1 MKRRTKQWLLAA
13 AESVFWI
20 AVIGLAV
27 YLWEVSGDCSHPL
40 IAHSSSHA
48 LRNAL

>member
-1 MKRRTKQWLLAA
+1 MKIRTKQWLLIA

-27 YLWEVSGDCSHPL
+27 YLLGGEW
-40 IAHSSSHA
+40 
-48 LRNAL
+48 